1 MAEPDRHSLPIR
13 RLLIM
18 ACVMTVGIAGLWML
32 IDHVSN
38 VDVNDPTP
46 PPPELTAASPAVDT
60 TSTATPA
67 DDGAVP
73 PRAGSLPDLL
83 RYAPDRLA
91 DESLPLTDVG
101 RYADIEGWMA
111 SRGIPVSGIVS
122 GIVPGAPDDP
132 ALRAWQAEL
141 ANLALPTSLAERAL
155 DPEWRQSYGF
165 DLTHVHQVLVV
176 GQAPDY
182 VMILRGRF
190 DPTQLQDAWVS
201 SGYQAVEAEG
211 TTIWTLF
218 PGDTIDLSDPASR
231 PAMGML
237 NNVVLLE
244 DGTLVAAAKLPRL
257 QSLLRVVNGTAP
269 SLAENASIAS
279 LFGQTT
285 DSEDMVSAVI
295 SRGSLLESLPR
306 DLPRPAAGTRPPDGS
321 IAGSLRTGV
330 TGAALDVQMPEVD
343 LVLFGILPPFSGDV
357 AASPVAETP
366 GSRADPHV
374 RLVLTFDDIDDA
386 RIARQVIERRLHG
399 YLSPVTGGA
408 YGQRFGSPLGRVVDA
423 PGDPALVEVAA
434 TLPRGANDWLSILG
448 DRDMGF
454 AFWLG
459 PSASRDD

>member
-1 MAEPDRHSLPIR
+1 MA
-13 RLLIM
+13 
-18 ACVMTVGIAGLWML
+18 VGIAGLWLL
-32 IDHVSN
+32 IDRFSN

-46 PPPELTAASPAVDT
+46 PPPGPTAASPAVDT

-91 DESLPLTDVG
+91 DDSLPLTDVG
-101 RYADIEGWMA
+101 RYADIGGWMA
-111 SRGIPVSGIVS
+111 SRGIPVS

-155 DPEWRQSYGF
+155 EPEWRQSYGF
-165 DLTHVHQVLVV
+165 DLTQVHQVLVV

-182 VMILRGRF
+182 VMILRGGF

-244 DGTLVAAAKLPRL
+244 DGTLVTAAKLPRL

-269 SLAENASIAS
+269 SLAENASVAS
-279 LFGQTT
+279 LFGQAT

-306 DLPRPAAGTRPPDGS
+306 DLPRPVARTRPPDGS
-321 IAGSLRTGV
+321 VAGALRTGV
-330 TGAALDVQMPEVD
+330 ADAALDVQMPEVD
-343 LVLFGILPPFSGDV
+343 LVLFGLLLPSPGDV
-357 AASPVAETP
+357 AASPMAETP
-366 GSRADPHV
+366 RSRTDSQV

-399 YLSPVTGGA
+399 HLSPVTGGA
-408 YGQRFGSPLGRVVDA
+408 YGQRYGSLRVRVLDA
-423 PGDPALVEVAA
+423 PGDPALVEVGA
-434 TLPRGANDWLSILG
+434 TLPRGANDWLAILS
-448 DRDMGF
+448 DRDVGF

-459 PSASRDD
+459 PDVSRDD